1 MQEPLRNLVIRNLAN
16 IVSIL
21 GVLPICILFGEHGYQ
36 YLLPLIIY
44 NNVMDD
50 LDGVLAAKLNIR
62 SNIGALLDNV
72 CDVIAH
78 TVFVMIVGMY
88 YFQEMG
94 AQEAGHPCLGSICL
108 ASSLVATVAMAVRV
122 VTRINSTSATGTGSP
137 TNELIRHIFFVL
149 LLTQISGYNPTPYLI
164 AAFILHTVSML
175 APFKMPYLIRS
186 LTKSDILIGM
196 VNVAL
201 LVAWLVPSTVP
212 VIAAAFVATYLASF
226 ATGGF
231 FWLRETI
238 RRISTTETWPPNQQ
252 EL

>member
-1 MQEPLRNLVIRNLAN
+1 MQEQPKNSFVRNLAN

-21 GVLPICILFGEHGYQ
+21 GVLPIYILFGEHGYQ

-72 CDVIAH
+72 CDAVAH
-78 TVFVMIVGMY
+78 TVFVMIVGMH

-94 AQEAGHPCLGSICL
+94 AQEAWHPALGGICL
-108 ASSLVATVAMAVRV
+108 VGSLLATSAMILRV
-122 VTRINSTSATGTGSP
+122 VTRINPTSETGTGSP

-149 LLTQISGYNPTPYLI
+149 LVSQLFVFDPTPYLI
-164 AAFILHTVSML
+164 ATFLLHSVSML

-186 LTKSDILIGM
+186 LTKSAIAIGM
-196 VNVAL
+196 VNIAL
-201 LVAWLVPSTVP
+201 LVAWLLPSAAP
-212 VIAAAFVATYLASF
+212 IIAGVFVVAYLVSF
-226 ATGGF
+226 TAGGF
-231 FWLRETI
+231 FWLRENRET
-238 RRISTTETWPPNQQ
+238 RRRTT
-252 EL
+252 